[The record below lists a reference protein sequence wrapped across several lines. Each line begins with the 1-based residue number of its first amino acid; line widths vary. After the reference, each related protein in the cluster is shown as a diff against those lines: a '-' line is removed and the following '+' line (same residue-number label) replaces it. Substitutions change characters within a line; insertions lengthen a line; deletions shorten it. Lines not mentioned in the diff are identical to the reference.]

1 MMNMLPLLITA
12 AVIALLGWLL
22 AHLWIRLN
30 GPRALGNFL
39 LFLLGIVI
47 AWVGGVTVGIWGI
60 GYFFLL
66 VLPVFVMPSLVFL
79 NQQIPWILNLLIS
92 TLIFTSISGIAV
104 KVSLYDHWRRFG
116 DTHADAMARL
126 WEYVASTGGC
136 VFVLALIAVLICFG
150 VRRWKHYREG
160 SEWR

>member
-30 GPRALGNFL
+30 GPRALGNIL

-47 AWVGGVTVGIWGI
+47 AWIGGVTVGIWGI

-79 NQQIPWILNLLIS
+79 NLQIPWILNLLIS
-92 TLIFTSISGIAV
+92 TLAFTSISGIAV
-104 KVSLYDHWRRFG
+104 KVSLYDHWRHFG
-116 DTHADAMARL
+116 DTHASAIARL
-126 WEYVASTGGC
+126 WECIAWIGGSM
-136 VFVLALIAVLICFG
+136 FGIALIVILICLG
-150 VRRWKHYREG
+150 VRRWKQYREG
-160 SEWR
+160 W